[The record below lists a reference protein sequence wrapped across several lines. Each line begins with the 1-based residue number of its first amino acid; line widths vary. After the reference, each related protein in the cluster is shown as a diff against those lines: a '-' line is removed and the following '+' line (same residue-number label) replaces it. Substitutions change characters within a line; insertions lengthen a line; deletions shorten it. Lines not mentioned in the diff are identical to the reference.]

1 MSDNQAL
8 RVDKAQSNDNQAA
21 PSPDAGKE
29 RSGVFAKSRGD
40 AGGWGLLL
48 VGLGAPSRTV
58 LLSDG
63 AVIGSGSRDAKLDGD
78 GVAGEHARVMVRSDG
93 CYLEDLGSQGGTW
106 VGGVRARRIDVSHG
120 DVVRLGKQVA
130 LFVERDLSSYAG
142 STDRVGDLVV
152 GARQRSAWVEPVLTA
167 AKSGVSVC
175 IEGPPGVG
183 KRTLAQHAAG
193 QREGAP
199 TVITIDG
206 RAAQHDVPP
215 TSPKPATWLVY
226 DIDRLPRA
234 VQTEIA
240 HAIGRGGD
248 VNVIATCS
256 QPIDRAAADGKVT
269 PWFASYFSGKRV
281 AVPSLEARRE
291 DLAGIVAEVAKRK
304 NIDLSRIGP
313 EALEAL
319 LRSGWPQGVP
329 QLEAALAAAAGEAQ
343 DGPLGSAH
351 LAPHLSRATAAQP
364 SLPPATDPSLA
375 RARIEDALA
384 RANGSVASAARS
396 LGMSRQAIYR
406 EADRLGLDIARRR
419 QAMR

>member
-1 MSDNQAL
+1 MGPVADC
-8 RVDKAQSNDNQAA
+8 
-21 PSPDAGKE
+21 
-29 RSGVFAKSRGD
+29 
-40 AGGWGLLL
+40 
-48 VGLGAPSRTV
+48 LGAPSRTV
-58 LLSDG
+58 SLSDG
-63 AVIGSGSRDAKLDGD
+63 AVIGSGSRDAKLEARASRRAR
-78 GVAGEHARVMVRSDG
+78 AGHGALRR
-93 CYLEDLGSQGGTW
+93 CYLEDLGTRRHLGGR
-106 VGGVRARRIDVSHG
+106 RARAPHRRLARR
-120 DVVRLGKQVA
+120 VVRLGKRVA

-142 STDRVGDLVV
+142 PTDRLGDLVV
-152 GARQRSAWVEPVLTA
+152 GPRQRSAWVEPVLTA
-167 AKSGVSVC
+167 AKAGASVC

-193 QREGAP
+193 LREGSPAQ
-199 TVITIDG
+199 VVIDG

-240 HAIGRGGD
+240 HAVGRGGD
-248 VNVIATCS
+248 VHVIATCS

-313 EALEAL
+313 EALESL
-319 LRSGWPQGVP
+319 LRSGWPEGVP
-329 QLEAALAAAAGEAQ
+329 QLEAALSAAPARRRTARWAAHTCA
-343 DGPLGSAH
+343 
-351 LAPHLSRATAAQP
+351 APQPRVGGAAVA
-364 SLPPATDPSLA
+364 PAGHRSVA
-375 RARIEDALA
+375 RARSHRG
-384 RANGSVASAARS
+384 RAGSSQRSVASAARS